1 MNHSFIHIEFSLY
14 SVSLSLQILKGDG
27 HLTITANGR
36 IVQIKQTQVSD
47 TGRYTCV
54 ATNIAGEDE
63 KDFDVNIQGERVL
76 PFQNPELN
84 SLHAHYHPNVFIYT
98 LYHSKVLGPFLKE
111 GCVGTYNKTKS
122 WEGPILRS
130 MSPPSGCFIY

>member
-84 SLHAHYHPNVFIYT
+84 SLHTHYHPNVFIYT

-122 WEGPILRS
+122 
-130 MSPPSGCFIY
+130 